1 MTTKEDEDV
10 EEEDQEEKKTKSE
23 TNLNEALRKMAIDRR
38 EAVTARCLRR
48 GMFSEYSY
56 SSLKQ
61 RQRQQHTL
69 KSSSSSSSKSYLH
82 LAAKATE
89 MTRTQKRINRGNY
102 WEIDLDSV
110 LHNESRAPLVRYSNR
125 SDHLQSFAWYFKNLG
140 VFFLFE
146 NPQKFCPLFPRLTAT
161 PLLRTNSF
169 SFAAFGPSEKKTTK
183 KKREPLLSD
192 DDDDE

>member
-1 MTTKEDEDV
+1 MTTKEEDEDD

-23 TNLNEALRKMAIDRR
+23 RLLTEALRKMAIDRR

-56 SSLKQ
+56 YSLK
-61 RQRQQHTL
+61 RQQEQRAL

-102 WEIDLDSV
+102 
-110 LHNESRAPLVRYSNR
+110 
-125 SDHLQSFAWYFKNLG
+125 
-140 VFFLFE
+140 
-146 NPQKFCPLFPRLTAT
+146 
-161 PLLRTNSF
+161 
-169 SFAAFGPSEKKTTK
+169 
-183 KKREPLLSD
+183 
-192 DDDDE
+192 